1 MAPSRSKVH
10 PRYKTKYRVRNWA
23 AYDGALRNR
32 GDLTLWFSPSALR
45 CWTPVPSGQRGGQQQ
60 YSDAAI
66 EVGLVLRLL
75 FGLPWRQTEGL
86 LGSLLRMAGTELE
99 APDHT
104 TLSRRTAG
112 LEVALPPR
120 WEDGPVHVIVDATGL
135 GVVGQGEWATARWSQ
150 RGRRGWKKLH
160 IAVDDAGFILAADL
174 TASSV
179 ADASNF
185 SALLREIRA
194 PIERITADGGYDQ
207 RCVYEAARA
216 RAART
221 VIPPR
226 RGAILSGGQDLAE
239 RDDHVA
245 TIQQVG
251 RRRWRLEVGQHEQAR
266 AENTFHRYKSTFG
279 GRLRSR
285 NQEAQRAEALTAC
298 HILNRM
304 LELGMPDSYPVGP

>member
-1 MAPSRSKVH
+1 MARNRSKVH

-23 AYDGALRNR
+23 AYDRALRNR

-45 CWTPVPSGQRGGQQQ
+45 CWTPLASGKRGGQRQ
-60 YSDAAI
+60 YSDTAI

-75 FGLPWRQTEGL
+75 FRLPWRQTEGL
-86 LGSLLRMAGTELE
+86 LSSLLQLMRSKLT

-104 TLSRRTAG
+104 TLSRRTSG
-112 LEVALPPR
+112 LEVTLPPR

-135 GVVGQGEWATARWSQ
+135 GVVGQGEWAAARWHE

-160 IAVDDAGFILAADL
+160 VAVDESGFILAAEL
-174 TASSV
+174 TDSSV
-179 ADASNF
+179 ADSDQF
-185 SALLREIRA
+185 GTLLHHIPGQIR
-194 PIERITADGGYDQ
+194 RITADGGYDR
-207 RCVYEAARA
+207 RCVYEAAGA
-216 RAART
+216 RGART

-226 RGAILSGGQDLAE
+226 RDAILSGGKELAE

-251 RRRWRLEVGQHEQAR
+251 RRRWRFEVGQHEQAR

-279 GRLRSR
+279 GRLHAR
-285 NQEAQRAEALTAC
+285 NPAAQRAEALTAC
-298 HILNRM
+298 RILNRM
-304 LELGMPDSYPVGP
+304 HELGMPDSYPVGP